1 MKRLVILLVF
11 VLVIVGLGIFAL
23 KNTVLK
29 AAAAGLQVKSIP
41 NGSVYI
47 NDKKVGQTPFEDKQ
61 LAAGEITLK
70 VVPESVVGS
79 SVSSWEAKV
88 KLVSGTQTIVN
99 REFGATDGAS
109 AGETITLE
117 KISDDKTASLAVI
130 SFPESAMIQI
140 NGESK
145 GFSPFSADK
154 QDAGEKEI
162 KVSSSGYLDRTVRV
176 QLIPGFKL
184 VLNMKLAE
192 SSTTETPVEATPS
205 GTPTPTTKPKATPTK
220 SSTAT
225 SSATL
230 KKPYVTIKETPTGWL
245 RVRIEPSTSATEAAK
260 VNPGE
265 SFPLLD
271 QESGWYQI
279 RYAPGKDGWISGQYA
294 DKVE

>member
-1 MKRLVILLVF
+1 MKRFIVLLVF

-29 AAAAGLQVKSIP
+29 AAAAGLQVKAIP
-41 NGSVYI
+41 GGSVYI

-61 LAAGEITLK
+61 LSAGEITLK
-70 VVPESVVGS
+70 IVPDSIVGS
-79 SVSSWEAKV
+79 NTSSWEAKV
-88 KLVSGTQTIVN
+88 KLTSGTQTIIS

-117 KISDDKTASLAVI
+117 KIPDSKTASLAVI

-176 QLIPGFKL
+176 QLILGFKL

-192 SSTTETPVEATPS
+192 SKTETEMVSS
-205 GTPTPTTKPKATPTK
+205 GTPTPTGKPSPTPTTTK
-220 SSTAT
+220 RSTAT

-230 KKPYVTIKETPTGWL
+230 KKPYVTIKDTPTGWL
-245 RVRIEPSTSATEAAK
+245 RVRIEPSKDATEAAK
-260 VNPGE
+260 VSPGE
-265 SFPLLD
+265 SFPFLD
-271 QESGWYQI
+271 QKSGWYQI
-279 RYAPGKDGWISGQYA
+279 RYAPGKDGWVSGQYA
-294 DKVE
+294 EKFE